1 MQSASIASHKLCYN
15 CAGAFQQ
22 GDEDGMRILFYTG
35 KGGVGKTS
43 VAAATALR
51 CAQLGYR
58 TLVLSTDA
66 AHSLGDSL
74 DVELRAEPV
83 QVTQNLWAQE
93 INALHELENSW
104 GPVSRYL
111 QDLLAW
117 QGMQDIT
124 QGELSVIPG
133 SEELFSLLQIKRH
146 YEAEFFDVLV
156 VDAAPTGETLRLL
169 SLPDVM
175 RWWITR
181 LLPGMRRLLK
191 LVRPVVQRVTSA
203 PIATDDVL
211 EAVGRATEA
220 LSDVRAILSNGEVTT
235 SRVVLNLER
244 MVIREAQRSLTY
256 LSLFGYTVD
265 AVVVNRVLPDTVD
278 EHFAHWREMQRAY
291 ASEVDELF
299 QPLPILR
306 APHFAREIVGLD
318 SLNALADHLFAEGDP
333 ARFFYQGPSQR
344 VERTDAGFDLLVPL
358 PFASDDQI
366 HLAQRDDELLISVGW
381 HRHTVVLPQSLA
393 RLRADDAVFEKD
405 LLRVSFVKAS

>member
-1 MQSASIASHKLCYN
+1 
-15 CAGAFQQ
+15 
-22 GDEDGMRILFYTG
+22 MRILFYTG

-51 CAQLGYR
+51 CAQTGYR

-83 QVTQNLWAQE
+83 QVADNLWAQE
-93 INALHELENSW
+93 INTLHELENSW

-111 QDLLAW
+111 ADLLAW

-146 YEAEFFDVLV
+146 YEADVFDVLV

-181 LLPGMRRLLK
+181 LLPGVRKVLK

-203 PIATDDVL
+203 PIASDDVL
-211 EAVGRATEA
+211 EAVGRATQA
-220 LSDVRAILSNGEVTT
+220 LADVCAILSNREVTT
-235 SRVVLNLER
+235 ARIVLNLEK

-256 LSLFGYTVD
+256 LSLFGYAVD
-265 AVVVNRVLPDTVD
+265 AVVVNRVLPDSVD
-278 EHFAHWREMQRAY
+278 AHFATWRDMQREY
-291 ASEVDELF
+291 AGEVQALF
-299 QPLPILR
+299 QPLPILT
-306 APHFAREIVGLD
+306 APHFSREIVGLELLD
-318 SLNALADHLFAEGDP
+318 TLATHLFADGDP
-333 ARFFYQGPSQR
+333 ARFLYQGPHQR
-344 VERTDAGFDLLVPL
+344 VERTTEGFDLLVPL

-393 RLRADDAVFEKD
+393 RLHANDAVFEEE
-405 LLRVSFVKAS
+405 LLRVSFVKG